1 MNEIEQKKL
10 ASKIVLK
17 AIKECNEKGI
27 DPYIRIGSFIDQVIR
42 ELANQ
47 NEDAK
52 IAKF

>member
-27 DPYIRIGSFIDQVIR
+27 DPYPTDFKPSHSTILTSALKRKTS
-42 ELANQ
+42 
-47 NEDAK
+47 
-52 IAKF
+52 